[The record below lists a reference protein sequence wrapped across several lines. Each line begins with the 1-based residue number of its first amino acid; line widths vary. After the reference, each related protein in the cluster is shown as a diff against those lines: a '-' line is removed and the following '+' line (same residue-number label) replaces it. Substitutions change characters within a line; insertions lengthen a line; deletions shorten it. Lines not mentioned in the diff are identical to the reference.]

1 MRKGYL
7 SINQDIIATNSLSKD
22 VKNAALVA
30 TLAKKNNKKL
40 RLSAHSKGYVE
51 QQNTKIVI
59 KALINKKGKRYH
71 FWYSSNK
78 YLALLHI
85 KSNCN

>member
-30 TLAKKNNKKL
+30 TLAKKI
-40 RLSAHSKGYVE
+40 
-51 QQNTKIVI
+51 TKNCDYQPIQ
-59 KALINKKGKRYH
+59 KAML
-71 FWYSSNK
+71 SNK
-78 YLALLHI
+78 I
-85 KSNCN
+85 QK